1 MCFSLGP
8 NRLALLNASGAFC
21 APASRWGCGMPTK
34 MTNAAVAGVNAE
46 LRGASERPRRAMAN
60 SMSGVHGDVRVGV
73 SAAQTRQQFAADDMQ
88 SAMDEFSAPSRLSVP
103 DVGSSLDRDP
113 ATPAANQ
120 RSSTA
125 EAPSPSIA
133 SPSIE
138 RVRELVEE
146 QQRITNEFSQALV
159 QPEPE
164 PDPEPTPEELVAEG
178 AIASEQFKF
187 GRIFFE
193 ETGVTAPY
201 LIVPEGASGEDIVM
215 NVAKFMKKPDQA
227 DDDGPISKPSILFE
241 VRAKGMSYMSGAEE
255 VMTNEYLKQQWF
267 GEYTPTPDAE
277 GVTKGRKVDAI
288 EDKDQQVRKFCDRTL
303 NVFKDVV
310 KGVANADGW
319 FLNSAGR
326 GAPHQLIGDS
336 MDTFDALED
345 TTWVN
350 FASLA
355 NEHLFAAPEGAG
367 QMIDGKEKFGEA
379 LHDHMMKELRI
390 KSVPIPTRPEE
401 GEKEIKLPKLDDPV
415 HYVTPK
421 TKFPTLEE
429 LQGSKTPKDGED
441 KKLLDWLKER
451 MKALGHKK
459 EMHLHPRATHFI
471 FFVRLDSTQLSAIV

>member
-1 MCFSLGP
+1 
-8 NRLALLNASGAFC
+8 
-21 APASRWGCGMPTK
+21 MPTK

-88 SAMDEFSAPSRLSVP
+88 STMDEFSAPSRLSVP
-103 DVGSSLDRDP
+103 DVGSHLDRDP

-146 QQRITNEFSQALV
+146 QQRITAEFSQALV
-159 QPEPE
+159 PPEPE
-164 PDPEPTPEELVAEG
+164 PDPEPTPEELEREGKVA
-178 AIASEQFKF
+178 SNNFKF
-187 GRIFFE
+187 GQIFFE

-201 LIVPEGASGEDIVM
+201 LIVPEGGTGEDIVM

-241 VRAKGMSYMSGAEE
+241 VRAKGMSYMSEAEE

-267 GEYTPTPDAE
+267 GEYTPTPDPKTR
-277 GVTKGRKVDAI
+277 VTKGRKVEAI
-288 EDKDQQVRKFCDRTL
+288 DDKDQQVRKFCDRTL

-336 MDTFDALED
+336 MDTFDALEG

-355 NEHLFAAPEGAG
+355 NEDLFAAPKGAG
-367 QMIDGKEKFGEA
+367 QMIGDEEKYGEA
-379 LHDHMMKELRI
+379 LHDYMMKELRI
-390 KSVPIPTRPEE
+390 KSVPIPTRPEA
-401 GEKEIKLPKLDDPV
+401 GETEIKLPPLDDPV

-429 LQGSKTPKDGED
+429 LQGSKTTENGEEA
-441 KKLLDWLKER
+441 KLLDWLKER

-471 FFVRLDSTQLSAIV
+471 FFVRRDSTQRQLSF